1 MVSKLGGLN
10 IGLLNVLFKKTIHT
24 RFFRGVV
31 NLGFFNKVMTK
42 TDSVD
47 LEDFLNN
54 LDQVQEENYESADA
68 LVKPLDLNTDVDAD
82 VIIREVK
89 TGNLA
94 LVNIADLNKRNKGKL
109 KELLSKIKSEVRA
122 IDGDMAGISADR
134 VLITPSKVKIIK
146 KKGQ

>member
-1 MVSKLGGLN
+1 MLNSNSPN
-10 IGLLNVLFKKTIHT
+10 IGLLNVLFKKTYYT
-24 RFFRGVV
+24 RFLRGVV
-31 NLGFFNKVMTK
+31 HLGFFNKVMTK

-54 LDQVQEENYESADA
+54 LDQVQEENYENADA
-68 LVKPLDLNTDVDAD
+68 LVKPLDLSTDADAD
-82 VIIREVK
+82 VIIKEVK

-109 KELLSKIKSEVRA
+109 KELLSRIKSEVRA
-122 IDGDMAGISADR
+122 IDGDMAGISAER